1 MAKQWWKFL
10 SALLILFTL
19 ALGFRAPLAP
29 GIVSVS
35 PDMLSYGATSV
46 AILGYNTKFKS
57 AESSLQVWLANSD
70 LVYCPYELVVVDETH
85 IRASF
90 SIADEIGDSFF
101 DLYINSDAD
110 GTIML
115 PAAFMQNGINVGLS
129 PIRPQPCLKP
139 LAATETGA
147 FNYPNQSIL
156 NETIRNILFHVPS
169 WFAMIFLMLASLVSS
184 IRYLS
189 GNKAMDDLA
198 AANAA
203 HVGLAFAI
211 VGLAT
216 GSLWARFTWGAWW
229 VSDPRLNGAAI
240 GVLIYLAYF
249 VLRSSVGDEEKAA
262 RLGAVYNIFAFF
274 MMILF
279 VMVLPRLTDSLHPG
293 VGGNPA
299 FSKYDLDDNL
309 RVVFY
314 PAVIGWIGM
323 GMWILQIRNRISKLK
338 LNKILR

>member
-1 MAKQWWKFL
+1 MAKQWWKLL
-10 SALLILFTL
+10 SALLVLFSL
-19 ALGFRAPLAP
+19 VLGFHAPLAP

-35 PDMLSYGATSV
+35 PDVLSYGATSV
-46 AILGYNTKFKS
+46 TIQGYNTKFKS
-57 AESSLQVWLANSD
+57 GESSLQVWLLNSD
-70 LVYCPYELVVVDETH
+70 LIYCPYELVVIDETH

-101 DLYINSDAD
+101 DLYVNSESD
-110 GTIML
+110 GTIFL
-115 PAAFMQNGINVGLS
+115 PAAFIQSGVDVSLS
-129 PIRPQPCLKP
+129 PVRPEPCLKP
-139 LAATETGA
+139 LAAAETGA

-156 NETIRNILFHVPS
+156 NETIRNLLFHVPG
-169 WFAMIFLMLASLVSS
+169 WFAMIFLMLISLVFSL
-184 IRYLS
+184 RYLS
-189 GNKAMDDLA
+189 GNKLIDDLS

-203 HVGLAFAI
+203 HVGLAFAFI
-211 VGLAT
+211 GLAT
-216 GSLWARFTWGAWW
+216 GSLWARYTWGAWW

-240 GVLIYLAYF
+240 SVLIYLAYF
-249 VLRSSVGDEEKAA
+249 VLRSSVSDEEKAA

-299 FSKYDLDDNL
+299 FGKYDLDNNL

-323 GMWILQIRNRISKLK
+323 GMWIFQIRARISKLK